1 MSARSRARSAESDKT
16 RALQRVLYQVAKQQP
31 NRRFHALYDKV
42 ARSDVLARAWGE
54 VRANKGAPGIDRR
67 SIADVEDSGVDA
79 FLSEIATALNDRT
92 YRPAPLRRVYIPKE
106 GQAGKFRPLSIPTVR
121 DRTVMTAVKFVLE
134 PIFEAGFLSVSF
146 GFRPGRS
153 AHQALEAVRIEANR
167 GRDWVLDADIADCFG
182 SISHDAL
189 VAQLARRV
197 FDKEMLK
204 LVRSWLRAGLLDEGT
219 IADPVSGTAQGSPIS
234 PLLANVAL
242 HLLDEEWQ
250 RLGRHIGAL
259 VRYADDLVVLCASR
273 DRAEMARR
281 GVTKILSGLGLQLNP
296 DKTRIVHL
304 TKGAQGFD
312 FLGFHLHKV
321 KSWRWRGRWY
331 LSQWPSP
338 AAMRSLR
345 ARVKA
350 RTDPSQ
356 VGRSIEEVVA
366 DLNPILRG
374 WAEYFRHGAS
384 SRHFQHINEY
394 VHLRLATY
402 MSRKHGRKGLGWTGR
417 YDYAW
422 LKTVGVYRLS
432 GTKGLAA
439 AHALR

>member
-1 MSARSRARSAESDKT
+1 M
-16 RALQRVLYQVAKQQP
+16 LYQAAKQQP

-54 VRANKGAPGIDRR
+54 VRANKGAPGVDGV
-67 SIADVEDSGVDA
+67 SIADVEASGVDA
-79 FLSEIATALNDRT
+79 FLSEIAAALKDGT
-92 YRPAPLRRVYIPKE
+92 YRPAPLRRVNIPKE

-121 DRTVMTAVKFVLE
+121 DRTVMTAAKTVLE
-134 PIFEAGFLSVSF
+134 PIFEADFLPVSF

-182 SISHDAL
+182 QISHEAL
-189 VAQLARRV
+189 LAQMARRV
-197 FDKEMLK
+197 FDRRMLK
-204 LVRSWLRAGLLDEGT
+204 LVRSWLRAGVLDEGT
-219 IADPVSGTAQGSPIS
+219 VVDPVSGTAQGSPIS

-250 RLGRHIGAL
+250 RHGRRIGVL
-259 VRYADDLVVLCASR
+259 VRYSDDFVILCSTR
-273 DRAEMARR
+273 DRAETARL
-281 GVTKILSGLGLQLNP
+281 GVTKILSALGLQLNP

-304 TKGAQGFD
+304 TKGEQGFD

-345 ARVKA
+345 ARIKA

-356 VGRSIEEVVA
+356 VGRSLEEIVA

-384 SRHFQHINEY
+384 SKAFQRINEY

-432 GTKGLAA
+432 GTMGRPA